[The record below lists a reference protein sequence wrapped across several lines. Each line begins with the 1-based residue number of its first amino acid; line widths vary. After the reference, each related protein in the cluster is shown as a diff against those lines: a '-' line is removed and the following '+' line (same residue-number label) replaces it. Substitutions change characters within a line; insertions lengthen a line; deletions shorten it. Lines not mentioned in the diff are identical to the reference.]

1 MSQNNSVH
9 IVDVIFDKSNE
20 LSKLIKLL
28 KNDPKL
34 TTTTSLKKFEEVPYK
49 YDFWY
54 SSIKNMAK
62 IADRDG
68 KIFDLIDKLL
78 KLYDKVSLN

>member
-1 MSQNNSVH
+1 MSQDNSVH
-9 IVDVIFDKSNE
+9 IVDATFDNSNE
-20 LSKLIKLL
+20 LDKLIKLL

-34 TTTTSLKKFEEVPYK
+34 TTSTSLKKFEQLPYK
-49 YDFWY
+49 YDYWY
-54 SSIKNMAK
+54 SKTKHMVK

-78 KLYDKVSLN
+78 KLYDKVSD